1 MKYRIRYAIADTM
14 AILFICAIAAALP
27 TILFAWAG
35 V

>member
-1 MKYRIRYAIADTM
+1 MKYRIRYAIADTL

-35 V
+35 Q